1 LLPIGAPVSLYV
13 VGVFRAVAKT
23 FREVW
28 GEADGRRFILAAI
41 VITGTGTVFYWLVE
55 GWSFVDALYFTV
67 ITLTSIGYGDLHPTT
82 AISKLFTVVFVI
94 GGVGFILA
102 FLNYIVSRTVRRSTG
117 GGKDKT

>member
-1 LLPIGAPVSLYV
+1 
-13 VGVFRAVAKT
+13 VFRAVAKT

-41 VITGTGTVFYWLVE
+41 AIAAIGTVFYWLVE
-55 GWSFVDALYFTV
+55 GWSLVDALYFTV
-67 ITLTSIGYGDLHPTT
+67 ITLTTIGYGDLHPTT

-102 FLNYIVSRTVRRSTG
+102 FLNYIVSRTVKRATG
-117 GGKDKT
+117 GRKGKT